1 MNTSQDVVPNN
12 LVWAIL
18 ATLFCCLPLGI
29 VSIVYASKVDG
40 LRAAGNVAGAWEA
53 SRKAKSWALWSALS
67 GPILIVIW
75 FLFFGGLAML
85 GALFGNH

>member
-1 MNTSQDVVPNN
+1 MQTVEIQTQARMMFESQGPR
-12 LVWAIL
+12 AI
-18 ATLFCCLPLGI
+18 
-29 VSIVYASKVDG
+29 V
-40 LRAAGNVAGAWEA
+40 EA